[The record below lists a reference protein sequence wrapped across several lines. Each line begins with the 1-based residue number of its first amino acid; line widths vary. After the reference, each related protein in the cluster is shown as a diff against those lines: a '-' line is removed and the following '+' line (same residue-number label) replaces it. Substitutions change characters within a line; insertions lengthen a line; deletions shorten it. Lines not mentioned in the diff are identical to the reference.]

1 MRYLVSLRQDLF
13 EQSSEYTIVSV
24 EEALKILEPM
34 RVVGLDTETEGFD
47 VYTKRLISVQLG
59 NFEYQVMVD
68 CTTID
73 IMLLK
78 EYLESDRLF
87 LLWNAK
93 FDLKFFYHKRIIIR
107 NVWDGYLA
115 EKILWLGYLP
125 GLPGLGLKDAAMKYL
140 GIELD
145 KTVRGKIN
153 YNGLSEEVIIYS
165 CDDVKYLEKIKEFQE
180 KLLKE
185 QELLI
190 AVDVENKFVRVLA
203 YIEYCGV
210 KLDVE
215 KWKAKMLKDEKRLK
229 DAEDSLNTWLINYCD
244 SNPEVKAST
253 VNIVQIPLWTEEEG
267 TNYSA
272 DNLRLKIKKR
282 KGARRVPAKDINTSV
297 YKSEAWAV
305 PNKNPWIL
313 RQVQGDLFSQT
324 QATAKCLV
332 NWNSSTQV
340 IPVLEHLGFNLLVK
354 DKDTGEMKKSVEAK
368 VIEPQKD
375 KSSIAPIYLE
385 FKAAQKIV
393 STYGQNFLDQINP
406 KSGRIHTQ
414 FQQLMD
420 TGRLS
425 CGGKNKQTKEE
436 YLNLQNIPSDAETR
450 SCFIS
455 SMGCDWVSA
464 DYQGQESVIIANIS
478 EDAAMIEFFRRGKG
492 DLHSLAAKMAYPE
505 HLQDIPLED
514 VKKKGHHWRQE
525 AKGVEF
531 AINYGG
537 DANTISINKGIPLQ
551 EAQKIYDNYMSGFR
565 GMARYQNFRRKD
577 VMDKG
582 YILLN
587 SKTGHKAHIYDY
599 EILIGIKKRF
609 DSQFW
614 PVYRQYKG
622 KQNWDTPP
630 PVLRQIYERFASGE
644 DFEDMTGDYE
654 YIEKDKS
661 GHPITKIW
669 NVGIADVYVFPV
681 KYYFKRKSA
690 SEKQSINYPIQG
702 TGALCFKFASIK
714 LFNWLEQNDLLFKVL
729 YTIPVH
735 DEINLE
741 CPQEMTKEVSEK
753 LVDCMVRAGSIFCE
767 IIPLGAD
774 VSIGDHWIH

>member
-1 MRYLVSLRQDLF
+1 MRDLVSGRQDPF
-13 EQSSEYTIVSV
+13 EQSKEYVIITA
-24 EEALKILEPM
+24 EEALRILEPM
-34 RVVGLDTETEGFD
+34 RIVGLDTETEGFD
-47 VYTKRLISVQLG
+47 VYTKRLISIQLG
-59 NFEYQVMVD
+59 NYEHQVMVD
-68 CTTID
+68 CTTTD
-73 IMLLK
+73 VQLFK

-93 FDLKFFYHKRIIIR
+93 FDLKFFYHKRIIIK

-125 GLPGLGLKDAAMKYL
+125 GSPGLGLKDAADRYL

-153 YNGLSEEVIIYS
+153 YNGLSEEVIVYS
-165 CDDVKYLEKIKEFQE
+165 CDDVKYLEKIKEFQD
-180 KLLKE
+180 KLLAE
-185 QELLI
+185 QQLSV
-190 AVDVENKFVRVLA
+190 AVEVENKFVRVLA

-210 KLDVE
+210 KLDAE

-229 DAEDSLNTWLINYCD
+229 EAEKKLDEWLINYCETT
-244 SNPEVKAST
+244 PGLKVST
-253 VNIVQIPLWTEEEG
+253 VNIEHLVLWTSNEG
-267 TNYSA
+267 TNYMI
-272 DNLRLKIKKR
+272 DDERLKIRKK
-282 KGARRVPAKDINTSV
+282 KNARRVPAQDINTPEW
-297 YKSEAWAV
+297 KTEAWAV

-313 RQVQGDLFSQT
+313 KQVQGDLFSDS
-324 QATAKCLV
+324 QASAQCLV
-332 NWNSSTQV
+332 KWSSPTQV
-340 IPVLEHLGFNLLVK
+340 IPIMEHLGFNLLVK
-354 DKDTGEMKKSVEAK
+354 DKDTGEMKKSVESK

-385 FKAAQKIV
+385 YKAAQKIV

-414 FQQLMD
+414 FNQLMD

-436 YLNLQNIPSDAETR
+436 YLNLQNIPSDKETR
-450 SCFIS
+450 ACFVS
-455 SMGCDWVSA
+455 SHGCDWISA

-478 EDAAMIEFFRRGKG
+478 KDEAMIEFFRRGKG
-492 DLHSLAAKMAYPE
+492 DLHSLAAKMAYPK
-505 HLQDIPLED
+505 HLEGIALED
-514 VKKKGHHWRQE
+514 VKKLGHHWRQE

-537 DANTISINKGIPLQ
+537 DANTISVNKGIPIQ
-551 EAQKIYDNYMSGFR
+551 EAQEIYDNYMSGFR
-565 GMARYQNFRRKD
+565 GMALYQDFRRKD
-577 VMDKG
+577 VMNKG

-587 SKTGHKAHIYDY
+587 EKTGHRAHIYDY
-599 EILIGIKKRF
+599 EILMGIKKRF
-609 DSQFW
+609 GGDFW
-614 PVYRQYKG
+614 SVYKQYKG
-622 KQNWDTPP
+622 QQSWNIPP
-630 PVLRQIYERFASGE
+630 QVLRQIYERFANGDE
-644 DFEDMTGDYE
+644 FEDMVGEYD
-654 YIEKDKS
+654 YIEKKANQ
-661 GHPITKIW
+661 TLYKTW
-669 NVGIADVYVFPV
+669 NVTLADVYVHPV

-714 LFNWLEQNDLLFKVL
+714 LFHWLEENDLLFTVL

-741 CPQEMTKEVSEK
+741 CPKELTKEVSEK
-753 LVDCMVRAGSIFCE
+753 LVDCMVRAGDIFCE